1 MMTIEQKLA
10 IITTM
15 ENAEGWDTDYPLPS
29 LSKTVAVVNQL
40 EEGASEVLID
50 GLTSEQL
57 SYFVEQLEAYKLF
70 TIRVETWR
78 ENHLRLYLK
87 GVNTIEELAGIQ
99 QVKNKLE
106 CACEQLNDA
115 TSALGDILA
124 NEQLVI
130 INAENFFLAN
140 NIEDI
145 RKALNKTITKLA
157 RYNEALETNKEEI
170 DKYIFKSKTKN

>member
-15 ENAEGWDTDYPLPS
+15 GNAEGWDTD
-29 LSKTVAVVNQL
+29 
-40 EEGASEVLID
+40 
-50 GLTSEQL
+50 
-57 SYFVEQLEAYKLF
+57 
-70 TIRVETWR
+70 
-78 ENHLRLYLK
+78 
-87 GVNTIEELAGIQ
+87 EELAGIQ

-106 CACEQLNDA
+106 CTCEQLNEA

-145 RKALNKTITKLA
+145 RKALNKTITKLD
-157 RYNEALETNKEEI
+157 RYNEALETNKEAI
-170 DKYIFKSKTKN
+170 DKYIHLHLTKSKNKSK